1 LVEQH
6 HHNHGH
12 GPFRETG
19 KSKLRVILVLTSFFF
34 VVEVLGGLWTNS
46 LALLSDAGHMLSDM
60 FALGLSLFA
69 FWLSSK
75 KPSPTKTYGYYRFEI
90 VAAFINGVLLILIAL
105 WIFGEAYSRF
115 QHPATVKSI
124 PMLFIAIIGLM
135 INLLG
140 IYLLHTAA
148 TENLNIR
155 GALFHLIGDAA
166 GSVGAITAAI
176 VISLTGWTLFDPLVS
191 VLIGLL
197 IIYSAWRLLW
207 DVVNILMQGVPPYI
221 DLDNIKQAML
231 SVDGVTGLCDLHIW
245 SLTSQVDTLSAHVVV
260 EDMGRNKEIL
270 QKLTRLIND
279 KFGINHVTLQIE
291 DEGVGTCRLFL
302 PEEQSPRLP

>member
-1 LVEQH
+1 ME
-6 HHNHGH
+6 HHNHNH
-12 GPFRETG
+12 THRYVRERG
-19 KSKLRVILVLTSFFF
+19 KSRLRLVLVLTSLFF

-69 FWLSSK
+69 FWLSSR
-75 KPSPTKTYGYYRFEI
+75 KPSPTKTYGYYRFE
-90 VAAFINGVLLILIAL
+90 VVSAFINGVLLILIAL

-115 QHPATVKSI
+115 QEPAAVKSV
-124 PMLFIAIIGLM
+124 PMLVIAVLGLM

-140 IYLLHTAA
+140 IYLLHEIGTK
-148 TENLNIR
+148 NINIR

-176 VISLTGWTLFDPLVS
+176 AISLTGWTFFDPLVS

-207 DVVNILMQGVPPYI
+207 DVVNILMQGVPPHI
-221 DLDNIKQAML
+221 DLDGIKQEML
-231 SVDGVTGLCDLHIW
+231 SVDGVIGLCDLHIW
-245 SLTSQVDTLSAHVVV
+245 SLTSEVESLSAHVVV

-270 QKLTRLIND
+270 EKLTCLIRD
-279 KFGINHVTLQIE
+279 RFGINHVTLQIE
-291 DEGVGTCRLFL
+291 DEAVGTCKLF
-302 PEEQSPRLP
+302 PEEI

>member
-1 LVEQH
+1 ME
-6 HHNHGH
+6 HHNHNHSHTH
-12 GPFRETG
+12 GSVRERG
-19 KSKLRVILVLTSFFF
+19 KSRLRLVLVLTSLFF

-69 FWLSSK
+69 FWLSSR
-75 KPSPTKTYGYYRFEI
+75 KPSPTKTYGYYRFE
-90 VAAFINGVLLILIAL
+90 VVSAFINGVLLILIAL

-115 QHPATVKSI
+115 QEPAAVKSV
-124 PMLFIAIIGLM
+124 PMLVIAVLGLM

-140 IYLLHTAA
+140 IYLLHEIGTK
-148 TENLNIR
+148 NINIR

-176 VISLTGWTLFDPLVS
+176 AISLTGWTFFDPLVS

-207 DVVNILMQGVPPYI
+207 DVVNILMQGVPPHI
-221 DLDNIKQAML
+221 DLDGIKQEML
-231 SVDGVTGLCDLHIW
+231 SVDGVIGLCDLHIW
-245 SLTSQVDTLSAHVVV
+245 SLTSEVESLSAHVVV

-270 QKLTRLIND
+270 EKLTCLIRD
-279 KFGINHVTLQIE
+279 RFGINHVTLQIE
-291 DEGVGTCRLFL
+291 DEAVGTCKLF
-302 PEEQSPRLP
+302 PEEI

>member
-1 LVEQH
+1 MPL
-6 HHNHGH
+6 
-12 GPFRETG
+12 REMG
-19 KSKLRVILVLTSFFF
+19 KSRLRIVLVLTSLFF

-69 FWLSSK
+69 FWLSSR

-90 VAAFINGVLLILIAL
+90 IAAFINGVLLILIAL

-115 QHPATVKSI
+115 QHPAPVKSI
-124 PMLFIAIIGLM
+124 PMLFIAILGLM

-140 IYLLHTAA
+140 IYLLHKAGK
-148 TENLNIR
+148 ENLNIR
-155 GALFHLIGDAA
+155 GALVHLMGDAA
-166 GSVGAITAAI
+166 GSIGAITAAV
-176 VISLTGWTLFDPLVS
+176 VITLTNWTLFDPLVS
-191 VLIGLL
+191 VLIGFL

-207 DVVNILMQGVPPYI
+207 DVVNILMQGVPPHI
-221 DLDNIKQAML
+221 DLENIKEAML
-231 SVDGVTGLCDLHIW
+231 SVDGVTGLCDIHIW

-270 QKLTRLIND
+270 QKLTRLINER
-279 KFGINHVTLQIE
+279 FGIDHVTFQIE

-302 PEEQSPRLP
+302 SKE

>member
-1 LVEQH
+1 ME
-6 HHNHGH
+6 HHNHNH
-12 GPFRETG
+12 NHTHRYVRERG
-19 KSKLRVILVLTSFFF
+19 KSRLRLVLVLTSLFF

-69 FWLSSK
+69 FWLSSR
-75 KPSPTKTYGYYRFEI
+75 KPSPTKTYGYYRFE
-90 VAAFINGVLLILIAL
+90 VVSAFINGVLLILIAL

-115 QHPATVKSI
+115 QEPAAVKSV
-124 PMLFIAIIGLM
+124 PMLVIAVLGLM

-140 IYLLHTAA
+140 IYLLHEIGTK
-148 TENLNIR
+148 NINIR
-155 GALFHLIGDAA
+155 GAMFHLIGDAA

-176 VISLTGWTLFDPLVS
+176 AISLTGWTFFDPLVS

-207 DVVNILMQGVPPYI
+207 DVVNILMQGVPPHI
-221 DLDNIKQAML
+221 DLDGIKQEML
-231 SVDGVTGLCDLHIW
+231 SVDGVIGLCDLHIW
-245 SLTSQVDTLSAHVVV
+245 SLTSEVESLSAHVVV

-270 QKLTRLIND
+270 EKLTCLIRD
-279 KFGINHVTLQIE
+279 RFGINHVTLQIE
-291 DEGVGTCRLFL
+291 DEAVGTCKLF
-302 PEEQSPRLP
+302 PEEI

>member
-1 LVEQH
+1 VERH
-6 HHNHGH
+6 RHNHSH
-12 GPFRETG
+12 GPPRETG
-19 KSKLRVILVLTSFFF
+19 KSRLRIILALTSFFF
-34 VVEVLGGLWTNS
+34 VLEVLGGLWTNS

-75 KPSPTKTYGYYRFEI
+75 KPSPTKTYGYYRFEV

-115 QHPATVKSI
+115 QHPAAVKSM
-124 PMLFIAIIGLM
+124 PMLFIAILGLM

-140 IYLLHTAA
+140 IYLLHKAA

-155 GALFHLIGDAA
+155 GALFHLMGDAA
-166 GSVGAITAAI
+166 GSAGAITAAV

-191 VLIGLL
+191 VLIALL

-207 DVVNILMQGVPPYI
+207 DVVNILMQGVPPHI
-221 DLDNIKQAML
+221 DLENIKQAML

-291 DEGVGTCRLFL
+291 DEGVGTCKLFL
-302 PEEQSPRLP
+302 SEEQSRRLP

>member
-1 LVEQH
+1 VEQH
-6 HHNHGH
+6 NHNHTH
-12 GPFRETG
+12 GFVRDIG
-19 KSKLRVILVLTSFFF
+19 KSRLRLVLVLTALFF
-34 VVEVLGGLWTNS
+34 VAEVLGGLWTNS

-69 FWLSSK
+69 FWLSSR
-75 KPSPTKTYGYYRFEI
+75 KPSPTKTYGYYRFEV

-115 QHPATVKSI
+115 QEPAAVKSV
-124 PMLFIAIIGLM
+124 PMLVIAVLGLM

-140 IYLLHTAA
+140 IYLLHEIGTK
-148 TENLNIR
+148 NINIR

-166 GSVGAITAAI
+166 GSVGAIAAAI
-176 VISLTGWTLFDPLVS
+176 AISLTGWTLFDPLVS

-207 DVVNILMQGVPPYI
+207 DVVNILMQGVPPHI
-221 DLDNIKQAML
+221 DLDSIRQGIL
-231 SVDGVTGLCDLHIW
+231 SVDGVIGMCDLHIW
-245 SLTSQVDTLSAHVVV
+245 SLTSEMESLSAHVVV

-270 QKLTRLIND
+270 EKLTCLIRD
-279 KFGINHVTLQIE
+279 RFGINHVTLQIE
-291 DEGVGTCRLFL
+291 DEAVGTCKLF
-302 PEEQSPRLP
+302 PEEI

>member
-1 LVEQH
+1 ME
-6 HHNHGH
+6 HHNHNH
-12 GPFRETG
+12 NHAHCSVRETG
-19 KSKLRVILVLTSFFF
+19 KSRLRLVLVLTSLFF

-69 FWLSSK
+69 FWLSSR
-75 KPSPTKTYGYYRFEI
+75 KPSPTKTYGYYRFE
-90 VAAFINGVLLILIAL
+90 VVSAFINGVLLILIAL

-115 QHPATVKSI
+115 QEPAAVKSV
-124 PMLFIAIIGLM
+124 PMLVIAVLGLM

-140 IYLLHTAA
+140 IYLLHEIGTK
-148 TENLNIR
+148 NINIR
-155 GALFHLIGDAA
+155 GAMFHLIGDAA

-176 VISLTGWTLFDPLVS
+176 AISLTGWTFFDPLVS

-207 DVVNILMQGVPPYI
+207 DVVNILMQGVPPHI
-221 DLDNIKQAML
+221 DLDGIKQEML
-231 SVDGVTGLCDLHIW
+231 SVDGVIGLCDLHIW
-245 SLTSQVDTLSAHVVV
+245 SLTSEVESLSAHVVV

-270 QKLTRLIND
+270 EKLTCLIRD
-279 KFGINHVTLQIE
+279 RFGINHVTLQIE
-291 DEGVGTCRLFL
+291 DEAVGTCKLF
-302 PEEQSPRLP
+302 PEEI

>member
-1 LVEQH
+1 ME
-6 HHNHGH
+6 HHNHNHNHTH
-12 GPFRETG
+12 GFVRERG
-19 KSKLRVILVLTSFFF
+19 KSRLRLVLVLTSLFF

-69 FWLSSK
+69 FWLSSR
-75 KPSPTKTYGYYRFEI
+75 KPSPTKTYGYYRFE
-90 VAAFINGVLLILIAL
+90 VVSAFINGVLLILIAL

-115 QHPATVKSI
+115 QEPAAVKSV
-124 PMLFIAIIGLM
+124 PMLVIAVLGLM

-140 IYLLHTAA
+140 IYLLHEIGTK
-148 TENLNIR
+148 NINIR
-155 GALFHLIGDAA
+155 GAMFHLIGDAA

-176 VISLTGWTLFDPLVS
+176 AISLTGWTFFDPLVS

-207 DVVNILMQGVPPYI
+207 DVVNILMQGVPPHI
-221 DLDNIKQAML
+221 DLDGIKQEML
-231 SVDGVTGLCDLHIW
+231 SVDGVIGLCDLHIW
-245 SLTSQVDTLSAHVVV
+245 SLTSEVESLSAHVVV

-270 QKLTRLIND
+270 EKLTCLIRD
-279 KFGINHVTLQIE
+279 RFGINHVTLQIE
-291 DEGVGTCRLFL
+291 DEAVGTCKLF
-302 PEEQSPRLP
+302 PEEI

>member
-1 LVEQH
+1 MERH
-6 HHNHGH
+6 RHNHSH
-12 GPFRETG
+12 RPLRETG
-19 KSKLRVILVLTSFFF
+19 KSRLRVILVLTSLFF
-34 VVEVLGGLWTNS
+34 VVEVWGGLWTNS

-69 FWLSSK
+69 FWLSSR
-75 KPSPTKTYGYYRFEI
+75 KPSQTKTYGYYRFEV

-115 QHPATVKSI
+115 QHPAPVKSV
-124 PMLFIAIIGLM
+124 PMLFIAILGLM

-140 IYLLHTAA
+140 IYLLHKAA

-155 GALFHLIGDAA
+155 GALFHLMGDAA
-166 GSVGAITAAI
+166 GSAGAITAAV
-176 VISLTGWTLFDPLVS
+176 VITLTGWTLFDPLVS
-191 VLIGLL
+191 VLIALL

-207 DVVNILMQGVPPYI
+207 DVVNILMQGVPPHI

-260 EDMGRNKEIL
+260 KDMGRNKEIL

-279 KFGINHVTLQIE
+279 RFGINHVTLQIE

-302 PEEQSPRLP
+302 SEEQSPRLP

>member
-1 LVEQH
+1 MER
-6 HHNHGH
+6 HNHNH
-12 GPFRETG
+12 SPRAVRETG
-19 KSKLRVILVLTSFFF
+19 RLRLRFVLVLTSIFFI
-34 VVEVLGGLWTNS
+34 VEVLGGLWTNS

-75 KPSPTKTYGYYRFEI
+75 EPSSTKTYGYYRFEV

-105 WIFGEAYSRF
+105 WIFGEAYTRF
-115 QHPATVKSI
+115 QHPAPVKSI
-124 PMLFIAIIGLM
+124 PMLFIAVLGLI
-135 INLLG
+135 INLSG
-140 IYLLHTAA
+140 IYLLRKAG
-148 TENLNIR
+148 TENINIK
-155 GALFHLIGDAA
+155 GALFHLMGDAA
-166 GSVGAITAAI
+166 GSVGAITAAV
-176 VISLTGWTLFDPLVS
+176 VIILTGWTLFDPLVS

-221 DLDNIKQAML
+221 DLDNIRQAML

-245 SLTSQVDTLSAHVVV
+245 SLTSKVDSLSAHVVV

-270 QKLTRLIND
+270 QELTHRIND

-291 DEGVGTCRLFL
+291 DEGVGTCRLF
-302 PEEQSPRLP
+302 PTEE

>member
-1 LVEQH
+1 ME
-6 HHNHGH
+6 HHNYNHNH
-12 GPFRETG
+12 AHRYVRERG
-19 KSKLRVILVLTSFFF
+19 KSRLRLVLVLTSLFF

-69 FWLSSK
+69 FWLSSR
-75 KPSPTKTYGYYRFEI
+75 KPSPTKTYGYYRFE
-90 VAAFINGVLLILIAL
+90 VVSAFINGVLLILIAL

-115 QHPATVKSI
+115 QEPAAVKSV
-124 PMLFIAIIGLM
+124 PMLVIAVLGLM

-140 IYLLHTAA
+140 IYLLHEIGTK
-148 TENLNIR
+148 NINIR
-155 GALFHLIGDAA
+155 GAMFHLIGDAA

-176 VISLTGWTLFDPLVS
+176 AISLTGWTFFDPLVS

-207 DVVNILMQGVPPYI
+207 DVVNILMQGVPPHI
-221 DLDNIKQAML
+221 DIDGIKQEML
-231 SVDGVTGLCDLHIW
+231 SVDGVIGLCDLHIW
-245 SLTSQVDTLSAHVVV
+245 SLTSEVESLSAHVVV

-270 QKLTRLIND
+270 EKLTCLIRD
-279 KFGINHVTLQIE
+279 RFGINHVTLQIE
-291 DEGVGTCRLFL
+291 DEAVGTCKLF
-302 PEEQSPRLP
+302 PEEI

>member
-1 LVEQH
+1 ME
-6 HHNHGH
+6 HHNHNHNHTH
-12 GPFRETG
+12 GYVRERG
-19 KSKLRVILVLTSFFF
+19 KSRLRLVLVLTSLFF

-69 FWLSSK
+69 FWLSSR
-75 KPSPTKTYGYYRFEI
+75 KPSPTKTYGYYRFE
-90 VAAFINGVLLILIAL
+90 VVSAFINGVLLILIAL

-115 QHPATVKSI
+115 QEPAAVKSV
-124 PMLFIAIIGLM
+124 PMLVIAVLGLM

-140 IYLLHTAA
+140 IYLLHEIGTK
-148 TENLNIR
+148 NINIR
-155 GALFHLIGDAA
+155 GAMFHLIGDAA

-176 VISLTGWTLFDPLVS
+176 AISLTGWTFFDPLVS

-207 DVVNILMQGVPPYI
+207 DVVNILMQGVPPHI
-221 DLDNIKQAML
+221 DLDGIKQEML
-231 SVDGVTGLCDLHIW
+231 SVDGVIGLCDLHIW
-245 SLTSQVDTLSAHVVV
+245 SLTSEVESLSAHVVV

-270 QKLTRLIND
+270 EKLTCLIRD
-279 KFGINHVTLQIE
+279 RFGINHVTLQIE
-291 DEGVGTCRLFL
+291 DEAVGTCKLF
-302 PEEQSPRLP
+302 PEEI

>member
-1 LVEQH
+1 ME
-6 HHNHGH
+6 HHNHNHNHTH
-12 GPFRETG
+12 GSVRERG
-19 KSKLRVILVLTSFFF
+19 KSRLRLVLVLTSLFF

-69 FWLSSK
+69 FWLSSR
-75 KPSPTKTYGYYRFEI
+75 KPSPTKTYGYYRFE
-90 VAAFINGVLLILIAL
+90 VVSAFINGVLLILIAL

-115 QHPATVKSI
+115 QEPAAVKSV
-124 PMLFIAIIGLM
+124 PMLVIAVLGLM

-140 IYLLHTAA
+140 IYLLHEIGTK
-148 TENLNIR
+148 NINIR
-155 GALFHLIGDAA
+155 GAMFHLIGDAA

-176 VISLTGWTLFDPLVS
+176 AISLTGWTFFDPLVS

-207 DVVNILMQGVPPYI
+207 DVVNILMQGVPPHI
-221 DLDNIKQAML
+221 DLDGIKQEML
-231 SVDGVTGLCDLHIW
+231 SVDGVIGLCDLHIW
-245 SLTSQVDTLSAHVVV
+245 SLTSEVESLSAHVVV

-270 QKLTRLIND
+270 EKLTCLIRD
-279 KFGINHVTLQIE
+279 RFGINHVTLQIE
-291 DEGVGTCRLFL
+291 DEAVGTCKLF
-302 PEEQSPRLP
+302 PEEI

>member
-1 LVEQH
+1 MERHRQN
-6 HHNHGH
+6 HNHR
-12 GPFRETG
+12 PLQETG
-19 KSKLRVILVLTSFFF
+19 RSRLRVILVLTSFFF

-69 FWLSSK
+69 FWLSSR
-75 KPSPTKTYGYYRFEI
+75 KPSHTKTYGYYRFEV

-115 QHPATVKSI
+115 QHPLPVKSV
-124 PMLFIAIIGLM
+124 PMLFIAVLGLI

-140 IYLLHTAA
+140 IYLLHKAGR
-148 TENLNIR
+148 ENLNIR
-155 GALFHLIGDAA
+155 GALFHLVGDAA
-166 GSVGAITAAI
+166 GSAGAITAAV

-191 VLIGLL
+191 ILIGLL

-221 DLDNIKQAML
+221 DLDNIKQAIL

-245 SLTSQVDTLSAHVVV
+245 SVTSQVDTLSAHVVI

-270 QKLTRLIND
+270 QKLTCMIND
-279 KFGINHVTLQIE
+279 RFGINHVTLQIE
-291 DEGVGTCRLFL
+291 DEGVGTCKLFL
-302 PEEQSPRLP
+302 AEK

>member
-1 LVEQH
+1 
-6 HHNHGH
+6 
-12 GPFRETG
+12 
-19 KSKLRVILVLTSFFF
+19 
-34 VVEVLGGLWTNS
+34 VVEVLGGFWTNS

-69 FWLSSK
+69 FWLSSR
-75 KPSPTKTYGYYRFEI
+75 KPSHTKTYGYYRFEV

-115 QHPATVKSI
+115 QHPAPVKSV
-124 PMLFIAIIGLM
+124 PMLFIAILGLI

-140 IYLLHTAA
+140 IYLLHKAGK
-148 TENLNIR
+148 ENLNIR

-166 GSVGAITAAI
+166 GSVGAITAAV
-176 VISLTGWTLFDPLVS
+176 VIRVTGWTLFDPLVS
-191 VLIGLL
+191 ILIGLL

-207 DVVNILMQGVPPYI
+207 DVVNILMQGVPPHI
-221 DLDNIKQAML
+221 DLDKIKQAML

-245 SLTSQVDTLSAHVVV
+245 SLTSQIDSLSAHVVV

-270 QKLTRLIND
+270 EKLTRLIND
-279 KFGINHVTLQIE
+279 RFGINHVTLQIE
-291 DEGVGTCRLFL
+291 DEGVGTCKLFL
-302 PEEQSPRLP
+302 AEK

>member
-1 LVEQH
+1 MEHRHQNQN
-6 HHNHGH
+6 HNHSH
-12 GPFRETG
+12 GSVRETG
-19 KSKLRVILVLTSFFF
+19 KSRLRFVLVLTSLFF

-69 FWLSSK
+69 FWLSSR
-75 KPSPTKTYGYYRFEI
+75 KPSPTKTYGYYRFEV

-115 QHPATVKSI
+115 QEPAAVKSV
-124 PMLFIAIIGLM
+124 PMLVIAVLGLM

-140 IYLLHTAA
+140 IYLLHEIGTK
-148 TENLNIR
+148 NINIR
-155 GALFHLIGDAA
+155 GAMFHLIGDAA

-176 VISLTGWTLFDPLVS
+176 AISLTGWTFFDPLVS

-207 DVVNILMQGVPPYI
+207 DVVNILMQGVPPHI
-221 DLDNIKQAML
+221 DLDGIKQEML
-231 SVDGVTGLCDLHIW
+231 SVDGVIGLCDLHIW
-245 SLTSQVDTLSAHVVV
+245 SLTSEVESLSAHVVV

-270 QKLTRLIND
+270 EKLTCLIRD
-279 KFGINHVTLQIE
+279 RFGINHVTLQIE
-291 DEGVGTCRLFL
+291 DEAVGTCKLF
-302 PEEQSPRLP
+302 PEEI

>member
-1 LVEQH
+1 VE
-6 HHNHGH
+6 HHNHNH
-12 GPFRETG
+12 NHTHRYVRERG
-19 KSKLRVILVLTSFFF
+19 KSRLRLVLVLTSLFF

-69 FWLSSK
+69 FWLSSR
-75 KPSPTKTYGYYRFEI
+75 KPSPTKTYGYYRFE
-90 VAAFINGVLLILIAL
+90 VVSAFINGVLLILIAL

-115 QHPATVKSI
+115 QEPAAVKSV
-124 PMLFIAIIGLM
+124 PMLVIAVLGLM

-140 IYLLHTAA
+140 IYLLHEIGTK
-148 TENLNIR
+148 NINIR
-155 GALFHLIGDAA
+155 GAMFHLIGDAA

-176 VISLTGWTLFDPLVS
+176 AISLTGWTFFDPLVS

-207 DVVNILMQGVPPYI
+207 DVVNILMQGVPPHI
-221 DLDNIKQAML
+221 DLDGIKQEML
-231 SVDGVTGLCDLHIW
+231 SVDGVIGLCDLHIW
-245 SLTSQVDTLSAHVVV
+245 SLTSEVESLSAHVVV

-270 QKLTRLIND
+270 EKLTCLIRD
-279 KFGINHVTLQIE
+279 RFGINHVTLQIE
-291 DEGVGTCRLFL
+291 DEAVGTCKLF
-302 PEEQSPRLP
+302 PEEI

>member
-1 LVEQH
+1 MERH
-6 HHNHGH
+6 CHNHSH
-12 GPFRETG
+12 SSLRETG
-19 KSKLRVILVLTSFFF
+19 KSRLRIILVLTSLFF
-34 VVEVLGGLWTNS
+34 VIEVLGGLWTNS

-69 FWLSSK
+69 FWLSSRQ
-75 KPSPTKTYGYYRFEI
+75 PTQTKTYGYYRFEV

-115 QHPATVKSI
+115 QHPAPVKSV
-124 PMLFIAIIGLM
+124 PMLFIAILGLI

-140 IYLLHTAA
+140 IFLLHKAGTA
-148 TENLNIR
+148 NLNIR

-166 GSVGAITAAI
+166 GSVGAITAAL
-176 VISLTGWTLFDPLVS
+176 VIRLTGWTHFDPLVS
-191 VLIGLL
+191 ILIGLL

-207 DVVNILMQGVPPYI
+207 DVVNILMQGVPPHI
-221 DLDNIKQAML
+221 DLDKIKQAML

-245 SLTSQVDTLSAHVVV
+245 SLTSQVDSLSAHVVV

-270 QKLTRLIND
+270 EKLTHLIND
-279 KFGINHVTLQIE
+279 RFGINHVTLQIE
-291 DEGVGTCRLFL
+291 DEGVGTCKLFL
-302 PEEQSPRLP
+302 GEK

>member
-1 LVEQH
+1 ME
-6 HHNHGH
+6 HHNYNHNH
-12 GPFRETG
+12 AHRYVRERG
-19 KSKLRVILVLTSFFF
+19 KSRLRLVLVLTSLFF

-69 FWLSSK
+69 FWLSSR
-75 KPSPTKTYGYYRFEI
+75 KPSPTKTYGYYRFE
-90 VAAFINGVLLILIAL
+90 VVSAFINGVLLILIAL

-115 QHPATVKSI
+115 QEPAAVKSV
-124 PMLFIAIIGLM
+124 PMLVIAVLGLM

-140 IYLLHTAA
+140 IYLLHEIGTK
-148 TENLNIR
+148 NINIR
-155 GALFHLIGDAA
+155 GAMFHLIGDAA

-176 VISLTGWTLFDPLVS
+176 AISLTGWTFFDPLVS

-207 DVVNILMQGVPPYI
+207 DVVNILMQGVPPHI
-221 DLDNIKQAML
+221 DLDGIKQEML
-231 SVDGVTGLCDLHIW
+231 SVDGVIGLCDLHIW
-245 SLTSQVDTLSAHVVV
+245 SLTSEVESLSAHVVV

-270 QKLTRLIND
+270 EKLTCLIRD
-279 KFGINHVTLQIE
+279 RFGINHVTLQIE
-291 DEGVGTCRLFL
+291 DEAVGTCKLF
-302 PEEQSPRLP
+302 PEEI

>member
-1 LVEQH
+1 VE
-6 HHNHGH
+6 HHNHNHNHTH
-12 GPFRETG
+12 GFVRERG
-19 KSKLRVILVLTSFFF
+19 KSRLRLVLDLTSLFF

-69 FWLSSK
+69 FWLSSR
-75 KPSPTKTYGYYRFEI
+75 KPSPTKTYGYYRFE
-90 VAAFINGVLLILIAL
+90 VVSAFINGVLLILIAL

-115 QHPATVKSI
+115 QEPAAVKSV
-124 PMLFIAIIGLM
+124 PMLVIAVLGLM

-140 IYLLHTAA
+140 IYLLHEIGTK
-148 TENLNIR
+148 NINIR
-155 GALFHLIGDAA
+155 GAMFHLIGDAA

-176 VISLTGWTLFDPLVS
+176 AISLTGWTFFDPLVS

-207 DVVNILMQGVPPYI
+207 DVVNILMQGVPPHI
-221 DLDNIKQAML
+221 DLDGIKQEML
-231 SVDGVTGLCDLHIW
+231 SVDGVIGLCDLHIW
-245 SLTSQVDTLSAHVVV
+245 SLTSEVESLSAHVVV

-270 QKLTRLIND
+270 EKLTCLIRD
-279 KFGINHVTLQIE
+279 RFGINHVTLQIE
-291 DEGVGTCRLFL
+291 DEAVGTCKLF
-302 PEEQSPRLP
+302 PEEI

>member
-1 LVEQH
+1 ME
-6 HHNHGH
+6 HHNYNHNH
-12 GPFRETG
+12 AHRYVRKRG
-19 KSKLRVILVLTSFFF
+19 KSRLRLVLVLTSLFF

-69 FWLSSK
+69 FWLSSR
-75 KPSPTKTYGYYRFEI
+75 KPSPTKTYGYYRFE
-90 VAAFINGVLLILIAL
+90 VVSAFINGVLLILIAL

-115 QHPATVKSI
+115 QEPAAVKSV
-124 PMLFIAIIGLM
+124 PMLVIAVLGLM

-140 IYLLHTAA
+140 IYLLHEIGTK
-148 TENLNIR
+148 NINIR
-155 GALFHLIGDAA
+155 GAMFHLIGDAA

-176 VISLTGWTLFDPLVS
+176 AISLTGWTFFDPLVS

-207 DVVNILMQGVPPYI
+207 DVVNILMQGVPPHI
-221 DLDNIKQAML
+221 DLDGIKQEML
-231 SVDGVTGLCDLHIW
+231 SVDGVIGLCDLHIW
-245 SLTSQVDTLSAHVVV
+245 SLTSEVESLSAHVVV

-270 QKLTRLIND
+270 EKLTCLIRD
-279 KFGINHVTLQIE
+279 RFGINHVTLQIE
-291 DEGVGTCRLFL
+291 DEAVGTCKLF
-302 PEEQSPRLP
+302 PEEI

>member
-1 LVEQH
+1 MEH
-6 HHNHGH
+6 HCQNHSH
-12 GPFRETG
+12 SSLRETG
-19 KSKLRVILVLTSFFF
+19 RSKLRVILVLTSLFF

-75 KPSPTKTYGYYRFEI
+75 KPSHTKTYGYYRFEVI
-90 VAAFINGVLLILIAL
+90 AAFINGVLLILIAL

-115 QHPATVKSI
+115 QHPAPVKSV
-124 PMLFIAIIGLM
+124 PMLFIAILGLI

-140 IYLLHTAA
+140 IYLLHKAG

-166 GSVGAITAAI
+166 GSVGAITAAV

-191 VLIGLL
+191 ILIGLL

-221 DLDNIKQAML
+221 DLDKIKQAML

-245 SLTSQVDTLSAHVVV
+245 SLTSQVDSLSAHVVV

-270 QKLTRLIND
+270 EKLTRLIND
-279 KFGINHVTLQIE
+279 RFGINHVTLQIE
-291 DEGVGTCRLFL
+291 DEGVGTCKLFL
-302 PEEQSPRLP
+302 SEK

>member
-1 LVEQH
+1 VE
-6 HHNHGH
+6 HHNHNH
-12 GPFRETG
+12 THRYVRERG
-19 KSKLRVILVLTSFFF
+19 KSRLRLVLVLTSLFF

-69 FWLSSK
+69 FWLSSR
-75 KPSPTKTYGYYRFEI
+75 KPSPTKTYGYYRFE
-90 VAAFINGVLLILIAL
+90 VVSAFINGVLLILIAL

-115 QHPATVKSI
+115 QEPAAVKSV
-124 PMLFIAIIGLM
+124 PMLVIAVLGLM

-140 IYLLHTAA
+140 IYLLHEIGTK
-148 TENLNIR
+148 NINIR
-155 GALFHLIGDAA
+155 GAMFHLIGDAA

-176 VISLTGWTLFDPLVS
+176 AISLTGWTFFDPLVS

-207 DVVNILMQGVPPYI
+207 DVVNILMQGVPPHI
-221 DLDNIKQAML
+221 DIDGIKQEML
-231 SVDGVTGLCDLHIW
+231 SVDGVIGLCDLHIW
-245 SLTSQVDTLSAHVVV
+245 SLTSEVESLSAHVVV

-270 QKLTRLIND
+270 EKLTCLIRD
-279 KFGINHVTLQIE
+279 RFGINHVTLQIE
-291 DEGVGTCRLFL
+291 DEAVGTCKLF
-302 PEEQSPRLP
+302 PEEI

>member
-1 LVEQH
+1 ME
-6 HHNHGH
+6 HHNHNH
-12 GPFRETG
+12 THRYVRERG
-19 KSKLRVILVLTSFFF
+19 KSRLRLVLVLTSLFF

-69 FWLSSK
+69 FWLSSR
-75 KPSPTKTYGYYRFEI
+75 KPSPTKTYGYYRFE
-90 VAAFINGVLLILIAL
+90 VVSAFINGVLLILIAL

-115 QHPATVKSI
+115 QEPAAVKSV
-124 PMLFIAIIGLM
+124 PMLVIAVLGLM

-140 IYLLHTAA
+140 IYLLHEIGTK
-148 TENLNIR
+148 NINIR
-155 GALFHLIGDAA
+155 GAMFHLIGDAA

-176 VISLTGWTLFDPLVS
+176 AISLTGWTFFDPLVS

-207 DVVNILMQGVPPYI
+207 DVVNILMQGVPPHI
-221 DLDNIKQAML
+221 DLDGIKQEML
-231 SVDGVTGLCDLHIW
+231 SVDGVIGLCDLHIW
-245 SLTSQVDTLSAHVVV
+245 SLTSEVESLSAHVVV

-270 QKLTRLIND
+270 EKLTCLIRD
-279 KFGINHVTLQIE
+279 RFGINHVTLQIE
-291 DEGVGTCRLFL
+291 DEAVGTCKLF
-302 PEEQSPRLP
+302 PEEI